1 MSFTYAELKTAI
13 QQYADNTE
21 TTFVSNLPTFIKAVE
36 ERLLKAVDLTDFRK
50 NATGSAFA
58 NDQYL
63 PVPTDYL
70 ASFSLS
76 AKFDGTISGVSITP
90 KTFLLQKDV
99 NFIQTYTPAPQDTTP
114 SLLQVGR
121 PLYYAYFD
129 KDNFILAPVPDDKYE
144 MELHYFYRPQSL
156 TAVGDNGT
164 TWLSENAPNAML
176 FGSLVEANLFMKG
189 EADLMQMYNERFS
202 ESVARLKDYA
212 EARENSDAYRRGLP
226 ERRRS

>member
-1 MSFTYAELKTAI
+1 MSFTYGTLKTAI

-21 TTFVSNLPTFIKAVE
+21 TSFVANIPLFIKTVE
-36 ERLLKAVDLTDFRK
+36 ERLLKSVDLTSFR
-50 NATGSAFA
+50 NNVEGTVFA
-58 NDQYL
+58 NNPYL
-63 PVPTDYL
+63 AAPLDYL
-70 ASFSLS
+70 SSFSLS
-76 AKFDGTISGVSITP
+76 ATYDGTQAVAGIIP

-99 NFIQTYTPAPQDTTP
+99 NFIQTYTPAPLDTTP
-114 SLLQVGR
+114 ALLQVGP
-121 PLYYAYFD
+121 PLYYALFND
-129 KDNFILAPVPDDKYE
+129 DNFILAPVPDDQYK

-156 TAVGDNGT
+156 TALADSGT

-176 FGSLVEANLFMKG
+176 FGSLVEATVYMKG
-189 EADLMQMYNERFS
+189 EPDIMQMYNERFS

>member
-1 MSFTYAELKTAI
+1 MSFTFGTLKTAI
-13 QQYADNTE
+13 QQYADTTE
-21 TTFVSNLPTFIKAVE
+21 TTFVANLPLFIRAVE
-36 ERLLKAVDLTDFRK
+36 ERLLKSVDLTDFRK
-50 NATGSAFA
+50 NAEGTAFV
-58 NDQYL
+58 NNQYL
-63 PVPTDYL
+63 PVPSDYL
-70 ASFSLS
+70 SSFSLS
-76 AKFDGTISGVSITP
+76 ATLDATVAGISITP
-90 KTFLLQKDV
+90 RTFLLQKDV

-114 SLLQVGR
+114 SLLQVGP

-129 KDNFILAPVPDDKYE
+129 KDNFILGPVPDDKYK